1 MTTNDLIRRIDDVEL
16 PTPGRWGIAAQQPVS
31 LRTVG
36 LRRRTIAGTVSGG
49 VTIAEDPSD
58 STLDLFVSP
67 GGADGAEHD
76 MAIHATLTSARGDG
90 CWRFH
95 GVGGGHDHRAHRRR
109 RHVPRRLQAGR
120 SGAGLAHRR
129 GRPPRPRRAA
139 PAGAGGRRQRRPPRL
154 GSLMA
159 GATAGTGQ
167 GGQCGHGRCGQHG
180 QQGARAALLGARRRP

>member
-16 PTPGRWGIAAQQPVS
+16 PTPGHWGIAAHQPVS

-67 GGADGAEHD
+67 GGPEGAEHD

-95 GVGGGHDHRAHRRR
+95 GVVEGTITVPIAVHVTYHGVFKRADRALAWLTVEAALPGLGG
-109 RHVPRRLQAGR
+109 
-120 SGAGLAHRR
+120 
-129 GRPPRPRRAA
+129 RPRRVLAGDVNADHPGWAA
-139 PAGAGGRRQRRPPRL
+139 
-154 GSLMA
+154 
-159 GATAGTGQ
+159 
-167 GGQCGHGRCGQHG
+167 
-180 QQGARAALLGARRRP
+180 